1 MTIKGTIVSIAM
13 VITLMVFAASQSKA
27 QVEPILPL
35 PVLPAP
41 PEVDEQELPPA
52 PPQMYRVNRNV
63 PCADFNYVKSLL
75 AARGQQP
82 IAQGRSLDPSELMT
96 QFVLTYNETD
106 GTFNIIVVDANNKI
120 ACNLYSGAGFMPIM
134 AVN

>member
-35 PVLPAP
+35 PEL
-41 PEVDEQELPPA
+41 PEVTEKELPPA
-52 PPQMYRVNRNV
+52 SPQMYRVNRNV
-63 PCADFNYVKSLL
+63 PCADFNYVKAILE
-75 AARGQQP
+75 AREQKP

>member
-1 MTIKGTIVSIAM
+1 
-13 VITLMVFAASQSKA
+13 
-27 QVEPILPL
+27 
-35 PVLPAP
+35 
-41 PEVDEQELPPA
+41 
-52 PPQMYRVNRNV
+52 MYRVNRNV

-120 ACNLYSGAGFMPIM
+120 ACNLYSGEGFMPIM

>member
-27 QVEPILPL
+27 QVEPVLPV
-35 PVLPAP
+35 PVLP
-41 PEVDEQELPPA
+41 EVTEKELPPA

-75 AARGQQP
+75 ASRGQQP
-82 IAQGRSLDPSELMT
+82 IAQGRALDPSELMT